1 MSINV
6 RKASSDDAS
15 FLAQMILKSSRAS
28 KKIGSFDL
36 ILKSSSD
43 KEVLDLLE
51 KLTKTNS
58 KSHLHYSNFLVAEVD
73 GIRVGTL
80 CSYEPRVANQE
91 AFNKALEEVG
101 VDIVE
106 NESLEVL
113 RLCGFEL
120 NNKILRL
127 DFMQEIDGFVD
138 VGVLKALMQK
148 ALLNARLKGYRLAE
162 TIIEKGSLEDLMY
175 YKKLGFRESKQREC
189 DSYKELFGRS
199 GLMLLVIEF

>member
-6 RKASSDDAS
+6 RKATSDDAS
-15 FLAQMILKSSRAS
+15 FLAQMVLKSSRAS

-36 ILKSSSD
+36 IFKSSSD
-43 KEVLDLLE
+43 QEVLVLLG
-51 KLTKTNS
+51 KLTITNS

-73 GIRVGTL
+73 GKRVGTL

-101 VDIVE
+101 VDIAD